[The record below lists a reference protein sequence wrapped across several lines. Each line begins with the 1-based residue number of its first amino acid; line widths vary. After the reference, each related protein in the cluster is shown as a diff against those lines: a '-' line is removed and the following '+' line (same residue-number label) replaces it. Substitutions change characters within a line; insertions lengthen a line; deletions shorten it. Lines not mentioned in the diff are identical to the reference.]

1 MGIEEAEKKNRSK
14 IYICINNIIIQFECV
29 RTMLKFILHKHTQ
42 SLCSVD
48 VCAECVSVYIF
59 YVYTRIRKNLC
70 MRWSREDGR
79 ERVSENKCPYSK
91 CTWHNQNFLG
101 LVVVCFFSFLLF
113 FKIGYL
119 DWVSVLLS
127 FFSVLFVA
135 IFFFVCA
142 HFYVYEKSL

>member
-1 MGIEEAEKKNRSK
+1 M
-14 IYICINNIIIQFECV
+14 CV
-29 RTMLKFILHKHTQ
+29 L
-42 SLCSVD
+42 S
-48 VCAECVSVYIF
+48 VSVYIF

-119 DWVSVLLS
+119 DWVSVVVV
-127 FFSVLFVA
+127 FFGAFCCYFLFRLRA
-135 IFFFVCA
+135 FLCLRKIALNRATMHTAQARTPCTMCFTS
-142 HFYVYEKSL
+142 VYEQQKQQQNMYVTLYIHRGRDIE